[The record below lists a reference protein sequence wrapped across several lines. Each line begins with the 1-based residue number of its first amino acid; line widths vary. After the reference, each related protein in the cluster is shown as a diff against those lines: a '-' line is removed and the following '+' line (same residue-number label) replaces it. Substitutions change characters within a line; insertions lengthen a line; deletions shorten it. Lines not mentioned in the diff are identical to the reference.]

1 MKTEAQTEVNSHALG
16 NSGCSLPRPSPELCS
31 GRVCSPLAGRAG
43 AQLLCTGGSPRQAG
57 LSSSHRGGEWA
68 PGVPAKHSQPVSE
81 RAKGQGQECLVPKQ
95 VLGMVG
101 LFCHET
107 WWRGETQQR
116 EKGAPWGPG
125 EEGELFPASQRGG
138 CHVPD
143 PGWAISCRTG
153 LLSSPHQLPLHL
165 QDPLREL
172 EPPTALDQLPRSQ
185 TDPSLRTWEAGS

>member
-1 MKTEAQTEVNSHALG
+1 MNSHALG

-43 AQLLCTGGSPRQAG
+43 AQLLCTGGSPMQAG
-57 LSSSHRGGEWA
+57 LSSSHGGGEWA
-68 PGVPAKHSQPVSE
+68 PRVPAKHSPPVSE